1 METVATLEAAAE
13 LAREHD
19 EIDRLATLVSTLS
32 AGPARRAMVLEACSR
47 YAIHAEVEACHLLP
61 AVCRYLP
68 DGARTAAEETARHQ
82 ALNRSITAFL
92 RLCDKPEA
100 RGPDQ
105 DAAQDAAQG
114 VAVEVAPVEDAVE
127 DVPVDAD
134 RGDDAFTEL
143 DELDILIGQLVAGIQ
158 GHVEHQDTS
167 LLPALNRVC
176 PLDESRQL
184 GARLHDALCAARRAQ
199 LSGGDQRPRRH
210 GIRALFHC
218 VARGLSMRAGQP
230 AGTG

>member
-47 YAIHAEVEACHLLP
+47 YAIHAEVEECHLLP

-82 ALNRSITAFL
+82 ALNRSIAAFL
-92 RLCDKPEA
+92 ELCDRKPEA
-100 RGPDQ
+100 EAEGAGPQ
-105 DAAQDAAQG
+105 
-114 VAVEVAPVEDAVE
+114 APPGASGTD
-127 DVPVDAD
+127 P
-134 RGDDAFTEL
+134 AFCEL

-176 PLDESRQL
+176 PLAESQQL

-199 LSGGDQRPRRH
+199 LNGGDPQPRRH
-210 GIRALFHC
+210 WIRALLHC
-218 VARGLSMRAGQP
+218 IARGFSLHAGQP